1 MTWYRN
7 GRRIGDHRD
16 VAKYMLGAVDGA
28 VEDETAGPEWERSFL
43 DYMDQT
49 FTPSKVLEDCERGC
63 GRDVYFTEWVE
74 DIAKNFTHLLEM
86 MYGFEWRDDE

>member
-16 VAKYMLGAVDGA
+16 VAHYMLDAVDGA
-28 VEDETAGPEWERSFL
+28 IEGETCGPEWERSFL
-43 DYMDQT
+43 DYVDQT
-49 FTPSKVLEDCERGC
+49 FTPSRVLEDCELGC
-63 GRDVYFTEWVE
+63 GRDVYLTDWAE
-74 DIAKNFTHLLEM
+74 DLAENFKHLLEM